1 MRDHGVQLYQEEEDL
16 AEALTRFVGAGL
28 ALGQGVVFLGSTA
41 RWQATTERLRGAGV
55 DTHGA
60 VLGGQ
65 LRLFGAKVV
74 LSGCMRHGVPE
85 RAAFNDS
92 IGGILRQM
100 RARYRVLRVFAGLSD
115 ELWTGGKRE
124 AAGAIE
130 RFWNTLED
138 TQHLSVLCACPL
150 DSLDG
155 RAYEGALQ
163 TVCNQHTR
171 LLPAGDSGALDEA
184 VSSAIREVLEPQ
196 LHGMLHALST
206 RQRPATQMPQ
216 GQAVMFWLRQHM
228 PRTAERVLA
237 RVRARL

>member
-16 AEALTRFVGAGL
+16 AAALTRFVGAGL

-100 RARYRVLRVFAGLSD
+100 RARYPVLRVFGGLTD
-115 ELWTGGKRE
+115 ELWSSGRRK
-124 AAGAIE
+124 AAA
-130 RFWNTLED
+130 R
-138 TQHLSVLCACPL
+138 
-150 DSLDG
+150 
-155 RAYEGALQ
+155 
-163 TVCNQHTR
+163 
-171 LLPAGDSGALDEA
+171 
-184 VSSAIREVLEPQ
+184 SSAS
-196 LHGMLHALST
+196 GT
-206 RQRPATQMPQ
+206 RS
-216 GQAVMFWLRQHM
+216 
-228 PRTAERVLA
+228 RTRGRSRCCA
-237 RVRARL
+237 RVRSIVWTDAPTRVSCKPCAASTRIF

>member
-16 AEALTRFVGAGL
+16 AAALTRFVGAGL

-85 RAAFNDS
+85 RAAFNES
-92 IGGILRQM
+92 IGGILQRM
-100 RARYRVLRVFAGLSD
+100 RARYPVLRVFAGLSD

-130 RFWNTLED
+130 RFWNTLEPPIRD
-138 TQHLSVLCACPL
+138 TKRRDNNSLCRDAWTCLKQQVLSVVTIDTHLYGT
-150 DSLDG
+150 S
-155 RAYEGALQ
+155 
-163 TVCNQHTR
+163 
-171 LLPAGDSGALDEA
+171 
-184 VSSAIREVLEPQ
+184 I
-196 LHGMLHALST
+196 
-206 RQRPATQMPQ
+206 
-216 GQAVMFWLRQHM
+216 
-228 PRTAERVLA
+228 
-237 RVRARL
+237 